1 MSTDSALNDRYGR
14 KANVNHARRFRLLIT
29 SLVVTV
35 IVAWLAWILVT
46 DQLGFGPKV
55 SWTDTGHSIISSSE
69 VRVDYAVEATTGREV
84 ACAIQAQDK
93 TFTIVGWRVVVLP
106 ASSERIRTFSDTVST
121 MGQATTGLV
130 AQCWL
135 T

>member
-1 MSTDSALNDRYGR
+1 MSTDSTLNDRYGR
-14 KANVNHARRFRLLIT
+14 KADVNHARRFRLLIT
-29 SLVVTV
+29 SLVVTI
-35 IVAWLAWILVT
+35 IVAWVAWILVT

-55 SWTDTGHSIISSSE
+55 SWTDTAHSIVSSSE
-69 VRVDYAVEATTGREV
+69 VRVDYAVDATTGREV

-93 TFTIVGWRVVVLP
+93 TFTIVGWKVVVLP
-106 ASSERIRTFSDTVST
+106 PSSERIRTFSDTVTT

>member
-1 MSTDSALNDRYGR
+1 MSTDSTLSDRYGR
-14 KANVNHARRFRLLIT
+14 KENVNHARRFRLLIT

-35 IVAWLAWILVT
+35 IVAWLTWILVT
-46 DQLGFGPKV
+46 DQLGLGPKV
-55 SWTDTGHSIISSSE
+55 SWTDTGHSIISSTE
-69 VRVDYAVEATTGREV
+69 VRVDYAVEATADREV

-93 TFTIVGWRVVVLP
+93 TFTIVGWKVVVLP
-106 ASSERIRTFSDTVST
+106 PSSERIRTFSDTVST

>member
-1 MSTDSALNDRYGR
+1 MSTDSALDDRYGR
-14 KANVNHARRFRLLIT
+14 KTDAHTVRRRRILLI
-29 SLVVTV
+29 SLVAAVLLS
-35 IVAWLAWILVT
+35 WFAWILLT
-46 DQLGFGPKV
+46 DQLGLGPKV
-55 SWTDTGHSIISSSE
+55 AWTDTGHSIISSTE

-84 ACAIQAQDK
+84 ACALQAQDK
-93 TFTIVGWRVVVLP
+93 SFTIVGWKVVILP
-106 ASSERIRTFSDTVST
+106 PSSDRIRVFSDTLTT

>member
-1 MSTDSALNDRYGR
+1 MTSESNLNDRYGR
-14 KANVNHARRFRLLIT
+14 RPDAQSSRRGRIIIASIAGGILL
-29 SLVVTV
+29 
-35 IVAWLAWILVT
+35 AWLAWILAT
-46 DQLGFGPKV
+46 DQLGLGPRV
-55 SWTDTGHSIISSSE
+55 TWNDTGHSLVSSSE
-69 VRVDYAVEATTGREV
+69 VRVDYTVDATPGREV

-93 TFTIVGWRVVVLP
+93 SFTIVGWKVFVLP
-106 ASSERIRTFSDTVST
+106 ASEQRIRSFSHSVTT

>member
-1 MSTDSALNDRYGR
+1 MSTDSNLNDRYGR
-14 KANVNHARRFRLLIT
+14 KANVNSARRFRILIT
-29 SLVVTV
+29 TFVVAV
-35 IVAWLAWILVT
+35 IVAWVTWILVT

-55 SWTDTGHSIISSSE
+55 SWTDTGHSLLSSSE
-69 VRVDYAVEATTGREV
+69 VRVDYAIDATPGREV

-93 TFTIVGWRVVVLP
+93 TFTIVGWKVVVLP
-106 ASSERIRTFSDTVST
+106 PSSERVRTFSDAVTT